1 MALTDQV
8 IMPGSDYQAICDKV
22 RNLTGKTGTLKSGDI
37 PKELGTITPG
47 VDLPVDTVLTE
58 TIDDGVLHFK
68 SQLLYH
74 TLIVTNSTKS
84 VYITGIVGSMGTS
97 TYSTACHSYD
107 SIYNS
112 VSSTALVVSYQSS
125 TQLYS
130 YTWNVASS
138 SSASFYEGTLIVY
151 GIL

>member
-22 RNLTGKTGTLKSGDI
+22 RNLTGKTGTLKSGYI
-37 PKELGTITPG
+37 PEALGTITPG
-47 VDLPVDTVLTE
+47 VDLPVDTVSTE
-58 TIDDGVLHFK
+58 TIDDGVLHFT

-97 TYSTACHSYD
+97 TYSTACHSYGSNYD
-107 SIYNS
+107 S

-138 SSASFYEGTLIVY
+138 SSSSFYEGTFIVY
-151 GIL
+151 GIQ

>member
-68 SQLLYH
+68 SKLLYH

>member
-1 MALTDQV
+1 M
-8 IMPGSDYQAICDKV
+8 
-22 RNLTGKTGTLKSGDI
+22 KSGDI
-37 PKELGTITPG
+37 PKELGTVTPG

-58 TIDDGVLHFK
+58 TIDDGVLNFK

-107 SIYNS
+107 SMYNS
-112 VSSTALVVSYQSS
+112 VSSAALVVSYQSS

-138 SSASFYEGTLIVY
+138 STASFYEGTLIVY